1 MSRCCRT
8 SGSHGHPVLSVWG
21 TDIIGY
27 GTDLADY
34 VNHEFDDFDAHTP
47 DGWRPQAT
55 VSFWRDFLPKT

>member
-1 MSRCCRT
+1 M
-8 SGSHGHPVLSVWG
+8 WG